1 MVFIK
6 FNIAKSFIFLNMF
19 GIFHITNPT
28 TASKKLNNY
37 HKFITHI
44 FFLDI
49 LYDFSKNDFITKKY
63 VAEYALTFSKDLI
76 NELDINSKLYFNSII
91 NKKIEDVLADYI
103 KSGFIKIINIRGKTK
118 MQFPAYNHCYKENKK
133 KYNWLIFYD
142 VDEFIH
148 LTNFNSIKKYLSNKR
163 FNKCNVV
170 YLNQVMHT
178 DSNQIYYYNRSLFER
193 FPKITMNFDEKIGLT
208 KMILK
213 GNRNLTI
220 GNPHILVNEYQ
231 CNSNGKLIN
240 KLIKKEFLNDNFYY
254 DHFLFKSCEEYL
266 NRLVKT
272 DVVSGIVKGYT
283 LQWFIFY
290 FSVNEV
296 TKEKLDYFENRT
308 GLNMSYF
315 RDRIIKR
322 I

>member
-1 MVFIK
+1 M
-6 FNIAKSFIFLNMF
+6 
-19 GIFHITNPT
+19 
-28 TASKKLNNY
+28 KL
-37 HKFITHI
+37 
-44 FFLDI
+44 I
-49 LYDFSKNDFITKKY
+49 LYIKKY
-63 VAEYALTFSKDLI
+63 IIIFPLFIIYVCVLI
-76 NELDINSKLYFNSII
+76 HYNYLNIRVCICSIVKNENKYLREFVSHYKNYGIDKIFIYDNNEINDE
-91 NKKIEDVLADYI
+91 KIEDVLADYI

-178 DSNQIYYYNRSLFER
+178 DSNQIYYYNKSLFER

-240 KLIKKEFLNDNFYY
+240 KLIKQEFLNDNFYY

>member
-1 MVFIK
+1 MKLIL
-6 FNIAKSFIFLNMF
+6 NI
-19 GIFHITNPT
+19 
-28 TASKKLNNY
+28 
-37 HKFITHI
+37 
-44 FFLDI
+44 
-49 LYDFSKNDFITKKY
+49 KKY
-63 VAEYALTFSKDLI
+63 IIIFPLFIIYVCVLI
-76 NELDINSKLYFNSII
+76 HYNYLNIRVCICSIVKNE
-91 NKKIEDVLADYI
+91 NKYLREFVLHYKNYGIDKIFIYDNNDVNGEKIEDVLADYI

-148 LTNFNSIKKYLSNKR
+148 LAKFNSIKKYLSNKR

-178 DSNQIYYYNRSLFER
+178 DSNQIYYYNKSLFER
-193 FPKITMNFDEKIGLT
+193 FPNITMNFDEKIGLT

-240 KLIKKEFLNDNFYY
+240 KLIKQEFLNDNFYY

-315 RDRIIKR
+315 RDRLIKR